1 MWGAR
6 TIRRGE
12 EGWPGALD
20 ALAEPPDFLRVRG
33 NLPRPDEPVVAVVG
47 SRTAGPS
54 GLAEA
59 HRIGAALGQAGAWV
73 VSGGAAGIDAA
84 AHAGAIDGGGRTVV
98 VLGGG
103 LDHLYPAANRELFAR
118 IVESGGGLVAEV
130 EDDRR
135 PATWSFPKRNRIV
148 AALGRATVVVRAGAR
163 SGALLTAGHAERLG
177 LPVLVASGVAG
188 EEGDGLRAL
197 VEAGA
202 AGFGTVEELL
212 SVLGLGAGSAPGK
225 VDADPGS
232 LYGENAALWRALSRE
247 PRGTDEVARRAG
259 VGPGAVLSG
268 LMELEL
274 LGLVERRPGR
284 GFARREVGSQGE

>member
-33 NLPRPDEPVVAVVG
+33 NLPRPGEPVVAVVG
-47 SRTAGPS
+47 SRTASPA

-59 HRIGAALGQAGAWV
+59 HRIGAALARVGAWV
-73 VSGGAAGIDAA
+73 VSGGAAGLDAA
-84 AHAGAIDGGGRTVV
+84 AHAGAIDGGGRTLV

-103 LDHLYPAANRELFAR
+103 LDHLYPAGNRELFAR

-135 PATWSFPKRNRIV
+135 PAIWSFPKRNRIV
-148 AALGRATVVVRAGAR
+148 AALGRATVVVRAGTR

-177 LPVLVASGVAG
+177 LPVLFASGVAG